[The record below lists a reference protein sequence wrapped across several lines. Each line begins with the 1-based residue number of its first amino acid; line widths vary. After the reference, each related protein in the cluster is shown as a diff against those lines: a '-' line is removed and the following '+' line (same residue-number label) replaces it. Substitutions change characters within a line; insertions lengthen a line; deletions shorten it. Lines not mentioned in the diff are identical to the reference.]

1 MIFYLSLSTD
11 LCSIKMLQNEMGFFY
26 DGESSKP
33 YQSSIDYFDYYN
45 DSFRACCFISA
56 SNTSISKFQ
65 INLKMEQVHRL
76 HNGYGNKSKSNKWYP
91 LIKRYRKF
99 QLSLSPQQN
108 LLYGFLTYTFIGW
121 LLLCIPLFHKQAVS
135 ALDSLFIATSAIST
149 TGLVTVSLFDTY
161 NWFGQFVIMAL
172 IQIGGIGYM
181 TFTSF
186 VLLSKKSPLTHWH
199 QRVLGAEFTMP
210 KGFEIKDFLKSV
222 IIFTILIEAIGALF
236 LYIAFTRADI
246 EPNFAVWSSI
256 FHSVSAFCTAGF
268 GLYNDSFEQFADNTF
283 INVILS
289 VLSICGSL
297 GFIVVTDFWNRISGK
312 TKEVTFTTKTIF
324 AVIFLLLTVGTLM
337 IYFFEPSIDH
347 LVENKWMASFFQS
360 MTALTTVGFNT
371 VPLGSFSL
379 GVMLV
384 LIFLMYVGAS
394 PSGTGGGMKST
405 TLTALIAIMWNRI
418 RNNKQVTFFGK
429 VIPLE
434 RLYVATS
441 VFILYASVIFISTF
455 LLAMTEDLPL
465 DKILFETTS
474 AIGTVGLSTGI
485 TGYLTPWGKLTLIFV
500 MFVGR
505 LGVLT
510 FGIAILARRKGI
522 STTADEGD
530 LAV

>member
-1 MIFYLSLSTD
+1 
-11 LCSIKMLQNEMGFFY
+11 ML
-26 DGESSKP
+26 
-33 YQSSIDYFDYYN
+33 N
-45 DSFRACCFISA
+45 D
-56 SNTSISKFQ
+56 KG
-65 INLKMEQVHRL
+65 K
-76 HNGYGNKSKSNKWYP
+76 KSNLGNWYP
-91 LIKRYRKF
+91 FIKRYRKF

-108 LLYGFLTYTFIGW
+108 LLYGFLTYTLIGW
-121 LLLCIPLFHKQAVS
+121 LMLCMPLLHKHAVS

-149 TGLVTVSLFDTY
+149 TGLVTVSVFDTY
-161 NWFGQFVIMAL
+161 NWFGQLVIMSL
-172 IQIGGIGYM
+172 FQIGGIGYM

-222 IIFTILIEAIGALF
+222 IIFTIIIESIGALC
-236 LYIAFTRADI
+236 LYIAFIKADV
-246 EPNFAVWSSI
+246 EPNFAIWSSI
-256 FHSVSAFCTAGF
+256 YHSVSAFCTAGF
-268 GLYNDSFEQFADNTF
+268 GLYNDSFEQFADNTL

-289 VLSICGSL
+289 VLAICGSL
-297 GFIVVTDFWNRISGK
+297 GFIVVTDIWNRVSGK
-312 TKEVTFTTKTIF
+312 TKAITFTTKTIF
-324 AVIFLLLTVGTLM
+324 VVIFSLLSVGTVM
-337 IYFFEPSIDH
+337 IYFFEPSIDQ
-347 LVENKWMASFFQS
+347 LVKNKWMASFFQS

-379 GVMLV
+379 GIMLV
-384 LIFLMYVGAS
+384 VIFLMYVGAS

-405 TLTALIAIMWNRI
+405 TLTALIAIMWSRI

-455 LLAMTEDLPL
+455 LLAMTEDFPL
-465 DKILFETTS
+465 HQILFETTS

-485 TGYLTPWGKLTLIFV
+485 TGNLTSWGKLTLIFV

-510 FGIAILARRKGI
+510 FGLAILARKKEI
-522 STTADEGD
+522 KTTADEGD